1 MKTKFTILSILLA
14 ITLICGCTQSEIT
27 QIDQLVPQIN
37 SHLQKGDEFYN
48 QSAKDINAFK
58 TNSSLENSNNAFSE
72 YNSARSLTSQAL
84 SYAQSSQDQ
93 VYINYLQLVLSEIDA
108 KLNATSELRTAGQL
122 FLSGDNETANN
133 NLRSANSMMLD
144 AQEFQKQKEELVKEN
159 PNKFK

>member
-14 ITLICGCTQSEIT
+14 ITMICGCTQTEIT

-37 SHLQKGDEFYN
+37 SHLQKGDDFYN
-48 QSAKDINAFK
+48 QSATDLNTLK
-58 TNSSLENSNNAFSE
+58 TNSSLEKSNNAFSE
-72 YNSARSLTSQAL
+72 YNSARSLSSQAL
-84 SYAQSSQDQ
+84 SYAQSSQDE

-122 FLSGDNETANN
+122 FLAGDNETAND

-144 AQEFQKQKEELVKEN
+144 AQEFQKTKRRTGQRK
-159 PNKFK
+159 P

>member
-14 ITLICGCTQSEIT
+14 ITMICGCTQTEIT

-37 SHLQKGDEFYN
+37 SHLQKGDDFYN
-48 QSAKDINAFK
+48 QSATDLNTLK
-58 TNSSLENSNNAFSE
+58 TNSSLEKSNNAFSE
-72 YNSARSLTSQAL
+72 YNSARSLSSQAL
-84 SYAQSSQDQ
+84 SYAQSSQDE

-122 FLSGDNETANN
+122 FLAGDNETAND

-144 AQEFQKQKEELVKEN
+144 AQEFQKKKEELVKEN
-159 PNKFK
+159 PDKFK